1 MCKKCA
7 FSICSKNYLSQAFTL
22 RESFIKYNPGID
34 FHIFLADEY
43 DAKLLDE
50 YKFIIQLSNE
60 IVPGWEDMAFKYD
73 VIEFN
78 TSIKPFCIDYLL
90 KKYERVIYLDPDIY
104 VVSSLD
110 TIYEMLNDK
119 DFVITPHFN
128 HIEINFTGSVSEEE
142 LLFVGI
148 YNLGFCAIKN
158 SEVGEQ
164 IISWWKKRLQHK
176 CFADKDSALHVDQ
189 KWIDFL
195 PAAYPNNVLICQ
207 HPGINMAIW
216 NLHERILETENN
228 PYYVKDTVTKQSF
241 PLLFFH
247 FSGFDPFNKN
257 VLNRRHPQFNISDY
271 PVYKNIINE
280 YATEVYKNG
289 YEFFSKQIY
298 GFNQFDNGIRILP
311 VNRRIYNSWSID
323 NYYENLFS
331 ADGVLYKECK
341 KKKLLSKAKNSKVAI
356 LKVDTNVKSKKYT
369 QLNKIMKI
377 VFKILGIDRY
387 DAFLRALNRISQ
399 KNYQSNIIG

>member
-128 HIEINFTGSVSEEE
+128 HIEINFTGTS
-142 LLFVGI
+142 FCG
-148 YNLGFCAIKN
+148 NL
-158 SEVGEQ
+158 
-164 IISWWKKRLQHK
+164 
-176 CFADKDSALHVDQ
+176 
-189 KWIDFL
+189 
-195 PAAYPNNVLICQ
+195 
-207 HPGINMAIW
+207 
-216 NLHERILETENN
+216 
-228 PYYVKDTVTKQSF
+228 
-241 PLLFFH
+241 
-247 FSGFDPFNKN
+247 
-257 VLNRRHPQFNISDY
+257 
-271 PVYKNIINE
+271 
-280 YATEVYKNG
+280 
-289 YEFFSKQIY
+289 
-298 GFNQFDNGIRILP
+298 
-311 VNRRIYNSWSID
+311 
-323 NYYENLFS
+323 
-331 ADGVLYKECK
+331 
-341 KKKLLSKAKNSKVAI
+341 
-356 LKVDTNVKSKKYT
+356 
-369 QLNKIMKI
+369 
-377 VFKILGIDRY
+377 
-387 DAFLRALNRISQ
+387 
-399 KNYQSNIIG
+399 